1 MLSKQDLFSI
11 IPDEFSGY
19 YELSI
24 QVNENGV
31 TNPFL
36 EYSNY
41 WWNQDDVEGPYDV
54 DFNPIPFSPD
64 QTELNGILTL
74 GNVYLPFKISY
85 YQWIWSSAEN
95 VRSFKYS
102 ISFSS
107 EHIELVFG
115 EEHKVWKTAKN
126 SPLVLQIQL
135 EKTLRKL
142 YQIYPFEIAVI
153 GFEIR
158 ELATLELLIQGT
170 TDDTDSSFYV
180 DPRIYATIN
189 DDCKHRVNQ
198 LQTAVSPVPDA
209 ANQSNTRL
217 LSEIVWNF
225 DAEYYPTKATFN
237 ETVNEYQRKILGE
250 NAKWNPDQIVID
262 QPTVHVFFNRWTSN
276 GSHEE
281 RGVILKSD
289 NFMNFSA
296 LELMHAIHNELQ
308 LGGYDLGDH
317 VFFQGLE
324 PRADHSTAQAKYKLL
339 CGS

>member
-1 MLSKQDLFSI
+1 MLSKKELFSI

-24 QVNENGV
+24 QIKENGV

-36 EYSNY
+36 DYSDY
-41 WWNQDDVEGPYDV
+41 WWNQDEVEGPYDV
-54 DFNPIPFSPD
+54 DFNRISFSPD

-74 GNVYLPFKISY
+74 GNTYLPFKISY
-85 YQWIWSSAEN
+85 NQWIWSTAEN
-95 VRSFKYS
+95 VRCFKYT

-107 EHIELVFG
+107 EHIEQVFG
-115 EEHKVWKTAKN
+115 EEHKVWRTAKD
-126 SPLVLQIQL
+126 SPLVLQSQL
-135 EKTLRKL
+135 EKTLQEL
-142 YQIYPFEIAVI
+142 YKIYPFEIAVI

-158 ELATLELLIQGT
+158 ELATLELLIQGS

-180 DPRIYATIN
+180 DSRIYATIN
-189 DDCKHRVNQ
+189 DASKQRVNQ
-198 LQTAVSPVPDA
+198 LQTAISLIPETV
-209 ANQSNTRL
+209 NQSNSL
-217 LSEIVWNF
+217 LLNGIVWNF
-225 DAEYYPTKATFN
+225 DAKYYPTKATFN
-237 ETVNEYQRKILGE
+237 ETINEYQLKILGE
-250 NAKWNPDQIVID
+250 NATWNPDQIVID
-262 QPTVHVFFNRWTSN
+262 QPTVHVFFNHWTPN

-281 RGVILKSD
+281 GGVILKSD
-289 NFMNFSA
+289 NFRNFSA
-296 LELMHAIHNELQ
+296 LELMHAIHNELH